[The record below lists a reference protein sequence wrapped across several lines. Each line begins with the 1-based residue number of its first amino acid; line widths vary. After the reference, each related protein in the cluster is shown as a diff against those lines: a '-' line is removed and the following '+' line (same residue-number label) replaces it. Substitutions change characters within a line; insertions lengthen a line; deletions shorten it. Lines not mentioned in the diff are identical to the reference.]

1 MRKIINPII
10 TEHAEERMIKRC
22 GIKKKSIDR
31 IVDKVLENGYSH
43 NQLKGRLK
51 KWVDS
56 LWFKNKSANNIKL
69 YGDKAYIFI
78 DNKLI
83 TALQIPNDL
92 TKDFKKM
99 VKEKK

>member
-78 DNKLI
+78 DNKLV
-83 TALQIPNDL
+83 TTLQIPNDL